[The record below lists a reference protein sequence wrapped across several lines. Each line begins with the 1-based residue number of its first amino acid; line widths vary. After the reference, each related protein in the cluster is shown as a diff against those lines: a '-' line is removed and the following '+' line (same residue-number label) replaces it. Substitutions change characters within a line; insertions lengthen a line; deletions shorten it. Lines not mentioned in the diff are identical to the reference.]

1 MGDEQSSKLR
11 SDPLT
16 IGVGQSE
23 LTLTSSEVNALISG
37 METWRHSLARQLGQI
52 SRDQPQALEAAAR
65 RMGRLERLE
74 EVLMSTPSRLSD
86 PPLELDEDQAKLVE
100 EALGELT
107 GYQRG
112 ELSGGLRELKL
123 VLYRR

>member
-1 MGDEQSSKLR
+1 MGDEQASR
-11 SDPLT
+11 VRNDPLT

-37 METWRHSLARQLGQI
+37 MEAWRRSLARQLAQI
-52 SRDQPQALEAAAR
+52 SRDQPQALEAATR

-123 VLYRR
+123 ALYRR

>member
-1 MGDEQSSKLR
+1 VSDEQSSRLR

-23 LTLTSSEVNALISG
+23 FTLTSSEVNALISG
-37 METWRHSLARQLGQI
+37 MEAWRHSLARQLNQI
-52 SRDQPQALEAAAR
+52 SRDQPQALEAATR

-74 EVLMSTPSRLSD
+74 EVLVSTSSRLSD
-86 PPLELDEDQAKLVE
+86 PPLELDDDQAKLVE
-100 EALGELT
+100 ETLGELT

-112 ELSGGLRELKL
+112 ELTGGLRELKL
-123 VLYRR
+123 ALYRR